1 MELLQLKYFCDAAE
15 SQNFS
20 KTARKFLVPPSN
32 ISQSIKRL
40 EKELGRTLF
49 TRRANGIALN
59 EYGQLF
65 YEKISKSLELM
76 DEGIALLNDDGK
88 TGTINIYINTNR
100 RILMNEIEK
109 FKKLYP
115 DVAIKASYFGDPTL
129 DSYQLVIDGA
139 DFDVPGYKKVLLIS
153 EQIALAL
160 NKDHPLASK
169 SKIDIAE
176 LKDAPFVTM
185 NKKTSLYKTTFKI
198 CANYGFEP
206 KIAIQSD
213 DPVFVRKCVQL
224 GLGVAFVP
232 TVSWR
237 DQFPEGVVLKHL
249 KYRRETYVYID
260 EKNYLPLCAKN
271 FVDMLVNDTE
281 KS

>member
-40 EKELGRTLF
+40 ENELGRQLF
-49 TRRANGIALN
+49 TRQSNLVVLN
-59 EYGQLF
+59 DYGKAF
-65 YEKISKSLELM
+65 YEKIMKALELM
-76 DEGIALLNDDGK
+76 DEGVALLSDDGN
-88 TGTINIYINTNR
+88 TGAINICINTNR
-100 RILMNEIEK
+100 RIIMNEIEK

-115 DVAIKASYFGDPTL
+115 SVSIRASYFGDPTTEEFHF
-129 DSYQLVIDGA
+129 VIDGA
-139 DFDVPGYKKVLLIS
+139 DFEQAGFRKILLIS
-153 EQIALAL
+153 EQIALAV
-160 NKDHPLASK
+160 NENNPIASK
-169 SKIDIAE
+169 QKIDISD
-176 LKDAPFVTM
+176 LRDAPFITM

-198 CANYGFEP
+198 CEDFGFEP
-206 KIAIQSD
+206 NIAIQSD

-224 GLGVAFVP
+224 GLGIAFVP

-237 DQFPEGVVLKHL
+237 NQFPEGIVLKPL
-249 KYRRETYVYID
+249 KYRREIYAYVN

-271 FVDMLVNDTE
+271 FLDMLITDTE